1 MIPFFFFLVWKKYLL
16 LVAFLIMPVSVHES
30 KYIPSFSRKLLLLRR
45 RDTVYTRSIN
55 GFSLRKFKVLSV
67 GGSSLKWS
75 KSIEK
80 NSKKANE
87 VSSAATYADNY
98 FSLYSWVIVGSLKE
112 LSYCFL
118 ISTHLFYRKLHWQLL
133 RLRGRKE
140 NRMAPHAVLLGQ
152 RIETILPV
160 SLFIL

>member
-1 MIPFFFFLVWKKYLL
+1 VVLVFFLIFISGFSFFCSFFFFK
-16 LVAFLIMPVSVHES
+16 PVYVCLS
-30 KYIPSFSRKLLLLRR
+30 KYMTSFSRKLLLLRQ

-87 VSSAATYADNY
+87 VSLAAVHADRIKFPY
-98 FSLYSWVIVGSLKE
+98 E
-112 LSYCFL
+112 
-118 ISTHLFYRKLHWQLL
+118 
-133 RLRGRKE
+133 
-140 NRMAPHAVLLGQ
+140 VL
-152 RIETILPV
+152 V
-160 SLFIL
+160 SNG

>member
-1 MIPFFFFLVWKKYLL
+1 
-16 LVAFLIMPVSVHES
+16 MPVSVRLS
-30 KYIPSFSRKLLLLRR
+30 KYIPSFSRKLLLLRK

-87 VSSAATYADNY
+87 VSSAATHAANY
-98 FSLYSWVIVGSLKE
+98 FTLYSYLK
-112 LSYCFL
+112 LSNGWFSNKRAFL
-118 ISTHLFYRKLHWQLL
+118 LLLKKYSSTFL
-133 RLRGRKE
+133 
-140 NRMAPHAVLLGQ
+140 
-152 RIETILPV
+152 
-160 SLFIL
+160 